1 MDRFEGEMFR
11 TLMSRKRFQ
20 WQEFKIKTLGV
31 WLSIEPELTLILNF
45 EEKTEKVQNVLK
57 NWQYRR
63 LSLLRK
69 ITILK
74 SLVASQRL

>member
-74 SLVASQRL
+74 ILVASQRL